1 MLDTLLLR
9 YYNLYS
15 ESNMSEELKEETEEQ
30 VEESE
35 QFKEVES
42 TQEEL
47 QAEAE
52 VTTTLTEEVLAEEA
66 REQESIGKEKR
77 KIDKEKVVEY
87 VKRYV
92 FLCIGLFIMAFG
104 VSFSIKADL
113 GTSPVSSIPYTLN
126 LATEASAKIPTISVG
141 VTTIIV
147 NVLIVVLQVILL
159 RRNFKPIQLIQIPIS
174 ILFGLLINL
183 TNDILRGITLNAYWQ
198 QWLICIVGIVLVAIG
213 VSFEVT
219 AKACTLPGEG
229 LTLALCQL
237 LPKVKFGIMKI
248 IVDCTMVILAVI
260 ISFVFIHKLR
270 GVREGTV
277 AAAVCV
283 GFIARLLNKFMI
295 PLGNKFFGV
304 KE

>member
-1 MLDTLLLR
+1 
-9 YYNLYS
+9 
-15 ESNMSEELKEETEEQ
+15 MSEEVKEEIEEQ
-30 VEESE
+30 VEELE
-35 QFKEVES
+35 QTKEAD
-42 TQEEL
+42 QEKEQL

-52 VTTTLTEEVLAEEA
+52 VTTTLTEEVLAEENVC
-66 REQESIGKEKR
+66 EIKPQ
-77 KIDKEKVVEY
+77 IDKKKKAIEY
-87 VKRYV
+87 VKRYLV
-92 FLCIGLFIMAFG
+92 LCIGLFIMAFG

-126 LATEASAKIPTISVG
+126 LATEASSKIPTISVG

-147 NVLIVVLQVILL
+147 NVLIVVLQIILL
-159 RRNFKPIQLIQIPIS
+159 RRKFKPIQLIQIPIS
-174 ILFGLLINL
+174 IIFGLLINL
-183 TNDILRGITLNAYWQ
+183 TNDILRGITLSAYWQ

-229 LTLALCQL
+229 LTLALCSL
-237 LPKVKFGIMKI
+237 LPKVKFGLMKI

-260 ISFVFIHKLR
+260 ISFAFIHKLR

-283 GFIARLLNKFMI
+283 GFIARLFNKFMI

-304 KE
+304 KKAE

>member
-1 MLDTLLLR
+1 
-9 YYNLYS
+9 
-15 ESNMSEELKEETEEQ
+15 MSEEVKEETQEQ
-30 VEESE
+30 VEELDQSE
-35 QFKEVES
+35 NPQQA
-42 TQEEL
+42 QEQS
-47 QAEAE
+47 QAESE
-52 VTTTLTEEVLAEEA
+52 TTTTLTEEVHTVEV
-66 REQESIGKEKR
+66 ESKAKP
-77 KIDKEKVVEY
+77 KIDKKKAIEY
-87 VKRYV
+87 VKRYA
-92 FLCIGLFIMAFG
+92 FLCVGLFIMAFG

-126 LATEASAKIPTISVG
+126 LATEASSKIPTISVG

-147 NVLIVVLQVILL
+147 NVLIVLLQVILL
-159 RRNFKPIQLIQIPIS
+159 RRNFQPIQLIQILIS
-174 ILFGLLINL
+174 IVFGLLINL

-198 QWLICIVGIVLVAIG
+198 QWLICIVGIILVAIG

-229 LTLALCQL
+229 LTLALCKL
-237 LPKVKFGIMKI
+237 LPKVKFGLMKI
-248 IVDCTMVILAVI
+248 LVDCTMVILAVI

-283 GFIARLLNKFMI
+283 GFIARLFNKFMI

-304 KE
+304 SKA